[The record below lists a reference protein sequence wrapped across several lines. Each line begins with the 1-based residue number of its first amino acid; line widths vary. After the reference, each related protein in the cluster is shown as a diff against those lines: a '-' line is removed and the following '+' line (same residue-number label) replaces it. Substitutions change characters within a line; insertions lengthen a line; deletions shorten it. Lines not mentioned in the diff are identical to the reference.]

1 MDEFKFEIVKKI
13 GVLSENENGW
23 KKEINMVS
31 WNERNPK
38 LDIREWAPD
47 NAKMKKGI
55 TLSHKEAV
63 ELKLLLA
70 SIELEDAEQG
80 GFRPRDGEGSVDLRP
95 EESEAD
101 EGIAF

>member
-13 GVLSENENGW
+13 GVLSENEHGW

-38 LDIREWAPD
+38 LDIREWSPD
-47 NAKMKKGI
+47 CSKMKKGI
-55 TLSHKEAV
+55 TLSTKEAM
-63 ELKLLLA
+63 ELKALLN
-70 SIELEDAEQG
+70 
-80 GFRPRDGEGSVDLRP
+80 SVDLNEKENPKQNP
-95 EESEAD
+95 EGNDFMGGEPEMMD